1 MSGDYLPELDGTDEL
16 SADDVRLFQELI
28 GVLRWAT
35 ELGRVDIL
43 FEVSILSQYQASPRE
58 GHLSQ
63 VFNIFGFLKDNP
75 KISIHMDP
83 TLPNIDYSV
92 FNYNVD
98 GFKEMYRDA
107 VEQIPADA
115 PIPCGVPVDIT
126 AYVDAS
132 HAANKVTR
140 KSHTGYLI
148 FVNRAPIQWYSKR
161 QQTVESSAFSSEFI
175 AMKTC
180 VEAIRQLRYKL
191 RMFGI
196 PIRND
201 DPAHIFCDNMSVVNN
216 CSRVESLLNKKHTSL
231 AYHTTRWSVTARESV
246 IGWVLTD

>member
-1 MSGDYLPELDGTDEL
+1 
-16 SADDVRLFQELI
+16 
-28 GVLRWAT
+28 
-35 ELGRVDIL
+35 
-43 FEVSILSQYQASPRE
+43 
-58 GHLSQ
+58 
-63 VFNIFGFLKDNP
+63 
-75 KISIHMDP
+75 
-83 TLPNIDYSV
+83 
-92 FNYNVD
+92 
-98 GFKEMYRDA
+98 MYRDA

-115 PIPCGVPVDIT
+115 PKPRGFPVDLK

-148 FVNRAPIQWYSKR
+148 FLNRAPIHWYSKR

-180 VEAIRQLRYKL
+180 VEAIRGLRYKL
-191 RMFGI
+191 RMFGV

-216 CSRVESLLNKKHTSL
+216 CSKVESLLNKKHTSL
-231 AYHTTRWSVTARESV
+231 AYHTTRWSVAARETV
-246 IGWVLTD
+246 IGWVLTDYNLADALTKRLSRPHRERLFYNWTY